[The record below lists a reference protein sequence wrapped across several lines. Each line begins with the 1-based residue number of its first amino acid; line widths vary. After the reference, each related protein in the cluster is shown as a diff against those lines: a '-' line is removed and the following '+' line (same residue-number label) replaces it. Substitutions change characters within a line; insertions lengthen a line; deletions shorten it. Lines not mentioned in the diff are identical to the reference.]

1 MNNAKWGFG
10 MAPLK
15 PITDLKNKQ
24 ALREV
29 KKFVIGEDIV
39 DFDTLPENISLVKG
53 LFNRVIKQDQWDWFT
68 VNMYF
73 DYPTYRHMENIVK
86 SLRNLRNAL
95 SYNNN
100 ALGEESLIVL
110 KKNRFIEYC
119 DNYLTFD
126 IGNDSNREYLYILS
140 RREEKDILKIGMTTR
155 NIQKRV
161 NEINSATGV
170 LYPYSARKVFKVKN
184 CKKVEK
190 EVHELLAQ
198 YRIRNDRE
206 FFKLSYSDA
215 CSFIEQY
222 LTSTHQHYYD

>member
-1 MNNAKWGFG
+1 

-73 DYPTYRHMENIVK
+73 DYLTYRHMENIVK
-86 SLRNLRNAL
+86 SLRNLRNAI

-100 ALGEESLIVL
+100 ALGEESLIAL

-126 IGNDSNREYLYILS
+126 IGNDSNSEYLYILS

>member
-1 MNNAKWGFG
+1 

-15 PITDLKNKQ
+15 PTTDLKNKQ

-39 DFDTLPENISLVKG
+39 NFDTLSENISLVKG

-73 DYPTYRHMENIVK
+73 DYPAYRNMENIVK
-86 SLRNLRNAL
+86 SLRNLRNAIA
-95 SYNNN
+95 YNNN

-126 IGNDSNREYLYILS
+126 ICNDSNSEYLYILS

-170 LYPYSARKVFKVKN
+170 LYPYSARKVFKVRN
-184 CKKVEK
+184 CRKVEK

-206 FFKLSYSDA
+206 FFKLRYSDA
-215 CSFIEQY
+215 CS
-222 LTSTHQHYYD
+222 LLSST